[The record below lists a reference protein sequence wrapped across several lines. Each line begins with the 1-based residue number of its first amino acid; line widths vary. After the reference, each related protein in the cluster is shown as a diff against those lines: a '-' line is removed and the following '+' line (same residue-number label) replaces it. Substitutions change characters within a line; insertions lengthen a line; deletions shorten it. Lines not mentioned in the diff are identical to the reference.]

1 MARSDRRRGDV
12 EDIVEVGERARAHP
26 AHENTRK
33 KELMGAMMGAR
44 LREIAMCMR
53 SVHNRILLSWAAPR
67 DPSRRCTIY
76 AGPRERRS
84 RVGGDA
90 IATCTRPLARADH
103 PSQHH
108 GVCLP
113 TWRKL
118 FRVRRDPF

>member
-84 RVGGDA
+84 RVAGAMPSLHVRG
-90 IATCTRPLARADH
+90 RSRALTILRNIMAY
-103 PSQHH
+103 
-108 GVCLP
+108 V
-113 TWRKL
+113 
-118 FRVRRDPF
+118 